1 MPGISHPSAPPS
13 HPLLMVGSLAL
24 LPSRPQKPHPPP
36 PCLFQRKGREGA
48 GASEG
53 CLRRAHPP
61 PRMQL
66 VGLLEEAGRHRLGR
80 RTQRAASQASQEM
93 KLLRATMREPLF

>member
-1 MPGISHPSAPPS
+1 MP
-13 HPLLMVGSLAL
+13 
-24 LPSRPQKPHPPP
+24 
-36 PCLFQRKGREGA
+36 
-48 GASEG
+48 
-53 CLRRAHPP
+53 LRGVSDGHTPP